1 MEVDKCIGGIFVN
14 KKDYYNKYE
23 YIYGTICNSG
33 KASLR
38 RLVNNL
44 VDDGIATRRK
54 KSKDGEQIYIGEMS
68 DVEGVQLCLESQPD
82 TIKQIEN
89 WEFNNFYRYS
99 SLFDIQGFSIE
110 TLNSL
115 EKEGKIIPHEKI
127 AGHEEL
133 YVTTM
138 KPSVR
143 NNNNEIL
150 LKFNLKIQAENVVNE
165 IIKRKYSIVVLI
177 KQEEHILEIRFN
189 PLERIFDKNRFRYVY
204 SALAWLREYLSIKV
218 TPIDFR
224 ETTEY
229 LKVNGNQNKIVLS
242 GEDMR
247 MSSGGKATIDVG
259 NDEKQI
265 LPFIG
270 ELKEII
276 KNNEQLFQKAP
287 EIKKILEDFIY
298 EKENMSDFP
307 WVKFRFQHI
316 DAEVKFIFD
325 YDAEG
330 MCLLQHLYSHL
341 KANSGRERMDY
352 VSGIINDTRKL
363 VEKNKDNRNGTE

>member
-1 MEVDKCIGGIFVN
+1 MN

-23 YIYGTICNSG
+23 YIYGTISNSA
-33 KASLR
+33 KAPLH
-38 RLVNNL
+38 RLANSL

-54 KSKDGEQIYIGEMS
+54 KSKDGEQIYIGDMS
-68 DVEGVQLCLESQPD
+68 DVQGIQLCLENQPD
-82 TIKQIEN
+82 TIKQIED

-99 SLFDIQGFSIE
+99 SLFDMQGFSIE

-115 EKEGKIIPHEKI
+115 EEEGKIILYEKI

-143 NNNNEIL
+143 YNHDEIL
-150 LKFNLKIQAENVVNE
+150 LKFNLKIQAQNVTDE

-177 KQEEHILEIRFN
+177 KQEECILEIRFN

-204 SALAWLREYLSIKV
+204 SALAWVREYLNINV

-229 LKVNGNQNKIVLS
+229 LKLNGNQNKIVLS

-276 KNNEQLFQKAP
+276 KNNEQLFQTAP

-316 DAEVKFIFD
+316 EAEVKFIFD
-325 YDAEG
+325 YDNEG

-363 VEKNKDNRNGTE
+363 VEKNKANRYGTE